1 MQGLA
6 ELHCYLKTAHEFN
19 AAEVDGLLRFA
30 DPLEVA
36 KACWED
42 NPHEYSFP
50 ICELLGTVRARE
62 RFPLAEP
69 TPPPEKVSVRER
81 LNAAI
86 QEAHRQASGHSRER
100 GGEGR

>member
-1 MQGLA
+1 MVKHPCFQASLGWVSNSLLNLNQGTLSI
-6 ELHCYLKTAHEFN
+6 LDHHIKPTIHL
-19 AAEVDGLLRFA
+19 
-30 DPLEVA
+30 
-36 KACWED
+36 
-42 NPHEYSFP
+42 SFP

-86 QEAHRQASGHSRER
+86 QEAHRQASGHSRDC